1 MWERAA
7 AAIVRTGQPGAGAP
21 RLERRRIVATRMF
34 HRVIRAIGHVRD
46 EEAGQA
52 LVEYSLVLVLIAVV
66 AIGAVS
72 VFGVDVSK
80 LYQSVVD
87 AYP

>member
-1 MWERAA
+1 
-7 AAIVRTGQPGAGAP
+7 
-21 RLERRRIVATRMF
+21 
-34 HRVIRAIGHVRD
+34 VIRAIRYVRD
-46 EEAGQA
+46 DHAGQA
-52 LVEYSLVLVLIAVV
+52 LVEYSLLLVLIAVV
-66 AIGAVS
+66 AVGAVS